1 VNGSLGE
8 PKPALGQFDHG
19 IRLSP
24 VDPFNLAMLKGS
36 ARALFFAHRYGEA
49 ITPGPDGN
57 LRVQPFAF
65 SSAYVVVRLGRSV
78 TVKNHERPET

>member
-8 PKPALGQFDHG
+8 PKAALGQFDHG

-36 ARALFFAHRYGEA
+36 ARALFLPTAMARLLPRALMA
-49 ITPGPDGN
+49 ICECSRS
-57 LRVQPFAF
+57 LFQ
-65 SSAYVVVRLGRSV
+65 VRMSLSDWGAV
-78 TVKNHERPET
+78 